1 MSGPLPWIFGAAALC
16 LLVLAYK
23 VGRVVLRILVGLV
36 VLALLGW
43 GFWHFLL
50 K

>member
-1 MSGPLPWIFGAAALC
+1 VKPLALC
-16 LLVLAYK
+16 LLAGGGLLLMVIAYK
-23 VGRVVLRILVGLV
+23 VGQIFLRILVGLA